1 MAFATSRNGALPL
14 GEMNTTPLIDVMLV
28 LLVMLI
34 FTIPVATNSVDVDLP
49 VADEHGLM
57 LEPDPLVNK
66 ISLTSDGA
74 ILWNGT
80 ETDPAGLRASLEA
93 ANALRPQPELQY
105 EPEAAAGYD
114 ITAKV
119 LNDIKASGATKFGF
133 VGNDRYRSF
142 EKPD

>member
-1 MAFATSRNGALPL
+1 MAFATTRNGAMPL

-34 FTIPVATNSVDVDLP
+34 FTIPVATNSVAVDLP
-49 VADEHGLM
+49 L
-57 LEPDPLVNK
+57 PDDKGVVLQPNPLVNK
-66 ISLTSDGA
+66 ISLTSEGA
-74 ILWNGT
+74 ILWNGA
-80 ETDPAGLRASLEA
+80 ETDRAGLRASLQA

-114 ITAKV
+114 IAAKV
-119 LNDIKASGATKFGF
+119 LNDIKASGATRFGF

-142 EKPD
+142 EKQD

>member
-1 MAFATSRNGALPL
+1 MAFVTSRDGALPH

-49 VADEHGLM
+49 VADDRGLT

-80 ETDPAGLRASLEA
+80 VTDRAGLRASLQA

-114 ITAKV
+114 IAAKV

-142 EKPD
+142 EKQD

>member
-1 MAFATSRNGALPL
+1 MAFATSRNGELPL

-66 ISLTSDGA
+66 ISLTSDGT

-80 ETDPAGLRASLEA
+80 ETDRAGLRASLEA

-105 EPEAAAGYD
+105 EPEATAGYD
-114 ITAKV
+114 IAAKV
-119 LNDIKASGATKFGF
+119 LSDIKASGATRFGF

-142 EKPD
+142 EKQD